1 MKILI
6 LGGKG
11 MAGHMVTDY
20 LSRIDRYEVS
30 FTSRTGEGIPLDAAN
45 FDEVKGLISD
55 KQPDVIINCIG
66 LLNDQAA
73 ANLVE
78 AIKVNSLL
86 PHVLAETASLY
97 GGKVIHISTDCV
109 FSGEKGSYAETDLLD
124 GTSIYAKTKALG
136 EITHAPHLTIR
147 TSIIGPELK
156 ESGIG
161 LFHWFQQQTGMVNG
175 FTNVW
180 WNGVT
185 TLELAKGIDHVIQ
198 KNITGLLHLT
208 APQPISK
215 HDLLMLLQQSF
226 QKNDV
231 KIIEDGRLSIDRTL
245 VNTRKDFD
253 YQVPDYPEMISALA
267 NWMKQDG

>member
-1 MKILI
+1 
-6 LGGKG
+6 
-11 MAGHMVTDY
+11 
-20 LSRIDRYEVS
+20 
-30 FTSRTGEGIPLDAAN
+30 
-45 FDEVKGLISD
+45 
-55 KQPDVIINCIG
+55 
-66 LLNDQAA
+66 
-73 ANLVE
+73 
-78 AIKVNSLL
+78 
-86 PHVLAETASLY
+86 
-97 GGKVIHISTDCV
+97 VIHISTDCV